1 VRSAQW
7 SPRCKE
13 NDPAASR
20 LQRCEIVLD
29 LKCRECGQTFKTPAE
44 LEEHTDRLHL
54 ISKKGGDQVAPDPPN
69 DGRR

>member
-1 VRSAQW
+1 MRSARL
-7 SPRCKE
+7 SPRCE
-13 NDPAASR
+13 ESDLAAPR
-20 LQRCEIVLD
+20 LQRCELVLD